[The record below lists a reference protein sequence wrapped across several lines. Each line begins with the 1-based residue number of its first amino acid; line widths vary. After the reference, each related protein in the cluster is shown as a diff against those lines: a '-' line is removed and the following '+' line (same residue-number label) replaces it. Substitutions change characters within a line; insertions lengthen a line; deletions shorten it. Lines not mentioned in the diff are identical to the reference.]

1 MSGPVTVL
9 TRQTTAAELDSHT
22 QALEQQATP
31 SSEKTPTKRTAGSV
45 LNNFL
50 ESPSKLLDTP
60 IKNLLDTP
68 VKTQYDFPSCRCV
81 GLDRRVK
88 LLGLKESSILVKKAK
103 VLRDVL
109 LLNGWF
115 AEAAVKRN
123 CCAWCG
129 SELATPV
136 RLQ

>member
-9 TRQTTAAELDSHT
+9 TTQITGVELNNHAP
-22 QALEQQATP
+22 ALEHQAAT
-31 SSEKTPTKRTAGSV
+31 SEKTPTKRTAGSV

-81 GLDRRVK
+81 GKCQKCTDAH
-88 LLGLKESSILVKKAK
+88 GAYP
-103 VLRDVL
+103 
-109 LLNGWF
+109 
-115 AEAAVKRN
+115 
-123 CCAWCG
+123 
-129 SELATPV
+129 ELAN
-136 RLQ
+136 LSSDMGLSFFLLKS